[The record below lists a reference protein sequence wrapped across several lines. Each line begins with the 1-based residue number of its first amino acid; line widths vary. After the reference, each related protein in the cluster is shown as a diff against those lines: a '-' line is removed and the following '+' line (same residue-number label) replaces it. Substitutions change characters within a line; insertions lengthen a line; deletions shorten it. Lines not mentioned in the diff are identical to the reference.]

1 MPMYVQ
7 RTKISAP
14 DHSHEDD
21 IRKLHIKKMPDKI
34 LQKGDPDFVDE
45 RKHKDEKEEKE
56 EEKSFLESL
65 FGDD

>member
-7 RTKISAP
+7 RTKINAP
-14 DHSHEDD
+14 DHSHEED
-21 IRKLHIKKMPDKI
+21 IRKLHVKKMPDKL

-45 RKHKDEKEEKE
+45 RKHKDDKENEE

>member
-1 MPMYVQ
+1 MSMYIQ
-7 RTKISAP
+7 RTKISTP
-14 DHSHEDD
+14 DHSHEYD

-45 RKHKDEKEEKE
+45 RKHKNDKENEE

-65 FGDD
+65 FGD